1 MKKQLNQFNKLRL
14 LQNKELQQEVIVNV
28 TGTIQQNILLQL

>member
-28 TGTIQQNILLQL
+28 TGTIQQNILLQ